1 MIIRVE
7 PGGLMEITAGMI
19 KEVRG
24 KTGAGIM
31 DCKEALKKSE
41 GDFDG
46 AITYLREKGL
56 AAAKKKGERIAAEGS
71 VGTYIHPGER
81 IGVLV
86 ELNCETDFVARTE
99 EFQTLL
105 KDVAMHIAAASP
117 LHVRR
122 EEVNAEVVE
131 KERAIFKAQAVDSG
145 KPEKI
150 IDRIID
156 GKLEKFYADIC
167 LLEQSFVKNPDITI
181 EQLLTE
187 KIAKLGENLSIRRFV
202 RYNVGEGME
211 KRSTDFASEVKA
223 AAQ

>member
-1 MIIRVE
+1 
-7 PGGLMEITAGMI
+7 MEITAGMI

-31 DCKEALKKSE
+31 DCKNALKKSD

-56 AAAKKKGERIAAEGS
+56 AAAKKKGDRIAAEGS
-71 VGTYIHPGER
+71 VGTYIHPGDR
-81 IGVLV
+81 VGVLV

-99 EFQTLL
+99 EFKSLL
-105 KDVAMHIAAASP
+105 KDVAMHVAAASP
-117 LHVRR
+117 LYVRR
-122 EEVNAEVVE
+122 EEVDKDLVE
-131 KERAIFKAQAVDSG
+131 KERAIFKAQALESG

-150 IDRIID
+150 IDRIVD

-181 EQLLTE
+181 DQLITE
-187 KIAKLGENLSIRRFV
+187 KIAKLGEHLSIRRFV

>member
-1 MIIRVE
+1 M
-7 PGGLMEITAGMI
+7 
-19 KEVRG
+19 
-24 KTGAGIM
+24 
-31 DCKEALKKSE
+31 
-41 GDFDG
+41 
-46 AITYLREKGL
+46 
-56 AAAKKKGERIAAEGS
+56 
-71 VGTYIHPGER
+71 
-81 IGVLV
+81 
-86 ELNCETDFVARTE
+86 ARTE
-99 EFQTLL
+99 EFETLL

-122 EEVNAEVVE
+122 EEVDAEVVE
-131 KERAIFKAQAVDSG
+131 KERAIFKVQAVESG

-150 IDRIID
+150 IDRIVV